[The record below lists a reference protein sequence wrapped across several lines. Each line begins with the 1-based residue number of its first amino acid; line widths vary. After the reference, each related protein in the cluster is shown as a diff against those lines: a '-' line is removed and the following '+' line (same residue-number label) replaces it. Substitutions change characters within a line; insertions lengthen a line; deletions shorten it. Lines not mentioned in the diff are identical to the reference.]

1 MRKIFL
7 IGLFVT
13 LLSSCDKLEDL
24 FNIGSDEKYDYAYI
38 DMTDYPDW
46 QDGIITKNDLYMLV
60 REDVATDETVVY
72 ANMINS
78 NNKGLAM
85 YFDTDMRLK
94 AFVTEEIVCNVRW
107 TEYETAD
114 LQIITTDG
122 ESKYVPSVYIPY
134 TQEYTT
140 RGLPLIPIFA
150 NAARTVM
157 AILTIEDV
165 VSLSNNVLSGNF
177 MEAGFDMAQILIGGV
192 VKKAKLAVRFAT
204 DMTIEVLDALR
215 KKLQEE
221 PSLVIT
227 NLSVGATNSISEGD
241 WDLEIHY
248 NITVKVKGGF
258 LMHDIY
264 PYHEGNW
271 THSIGD
277 PLTIANFNR
286 PTSWS
291 VKYSSQ
297 SKPHTNYIYFKT
309 TTMNGEEITSSNR
322 LVFDFNGSICNI
334 SLSSDSRVNASAKSV
349 QTPTTDTLLAPSV
362 VFDGIVLPYN

>member
-1 MRKIFL
+1 
-7 IGLFVT
+7 
-13 LLSSCDKLEDL
+13 
-24 FNIGSDEKYDYAYI
+24 
-38 DMTDYPDW
+38 MTDYPDW

-122 ESKYVPSVYIPY
+122 ESTYVPSVYFPND
-134 TQEYTT
+134 QQYTT
-140 RGLPLIPIFA
+140 RVLPLVPIFA
-150 NAARTVM
+150 FAARTVM
-157 AILTIEDV
+157 ALLTIEDV

-177 MEAGFDMAQILIGGV
+177 KEAGFDLAQILTGGV
-192 VKKAKLAVRFAT
+192 VRKAKLGVRFAT
-204 DMTIEVLDALR
+204 DVTTEALDALR

-241 WDLEIHY
+241 WDLEKHY
-248 NITVKVKGGF
+248 VITVKVKGAF
-258 LMHDIY
+258 SMHEIY
-264 PYHEGNW
+264 PYCEGNW
-271 THSIGD
+271 TYTIGN
-277 PLTIANFNR
+277 PLVVANFNR
-286 PTSWS
+286 PTSWG
-291 VKYSSQ
+291 VKYSSKN
-297 SKPHTNYIYFKT
+297 KPRTAYAYFKAT
-309 TTMNGEEITSSNR
+309 TLDGEEITSSNR

-349 QTPTTDTLLAPSV
+349 QTPTTDTILAPSV